1 MITRFRRSASVSGLL
16 AINCLASLAIAS
28 DLVPGAVV
36 WAEWSTNDWHRGTI
50 QRPCDAGMHVA
61 FHDGDKACLNAASIA
76 LDRAPQ
82 ADEIRPGVRVLA
94 PWVISHLYP
103 GQVVSISGDRAQ
115 MAYDDGDTGGATVRD
130 LRIIGGDIP
139 SGAVVWAEWSK
150 NSWYHGTIERDC
162 DAGKHVLFDDGYAAC
177 IKTTSLALDR
187 VPQAEEIRAGTRV
200 LAPWPVSRLYPGE
213 VVSVG
218 GGRAEIAYD
227 DGDAGSAPLGELRLV
242 WAGSR

>member
-82 ADEIRPGVRVLA
+82 LRSSRGHAVPGEA
-94 PWVISHLYP
+94 
-103 GQVVSISGDRAQ
+103 
-115 MAYDDGDTGGATVRD
+115 
-130 LRIIGGDIP
+130 IP
-139 SGAVVWAEWSK
+139 SDNLG
-150 NSWYHGTIERDC
+150 
-162 DAGKHVLFDDGYAAC
+162 GKVCQQY
-177 IKTTSLALDR
+177 
-187 VPQAEEIRAGTRV
+187 Q
-200 LAPWPVSRLYPGE
+200 
-213 VVSVG
+213 
-218 GGRAEIAYD
+218 
-227 DGDAGSAPLGELRLV
+227 
-242 WAGSR
+242 